1 MDITFHVDELPQHG
15 KTTNIFQY
23 TQSAGGKGVNQA
35 VGVAKLGR
43 EVALIGE
50 MGDDRESSF
59 LFETLEN
66 EKVITS
72 GIHRNKQKQTGK
84 AYIYTESNGESAI
97 SILAGANDSLR
108 EEAVK
113 KHQHLFKN
121 VGYCLVST
129 EIPVEAAVY
138 GAKLAKSMGGITVVK
153 PAVLEQLPE
162 ELAKVTDILA
172 PNRKEALV
180 LCGED
185 KTVEEQADF
194 LAGKG
199 IPIVIIT
206 LGHR

>member
-1 MDITFHVDELPQHG
+1 MDITFHVDERPCMG

-23 TQSAGGKGVNQA
+23 TQSAGGKSVNRQWA
-35 VGVAKLGR
+35 WQNWEE

-113 KHQHLFKN
+113 KHMHLFKN
-121 VGYCLVST
+121 VG
-129 EIPVEAAVY
+129 
-138 GAKLAKSMGGITVVK
+138 
-153 PAVLEQLPE
+153 
-162 ELAKVTDILA
+162 
-172 PNRKEALV
+172 
-180 LCGED
+180 
-185 KTVEEQADF
+185 
-194 LAGKG
+194 
-199 IPIVIIT
+199 IV
-206 LGHR
+206 